1 MITRHLQNGWE
12 EWHRSLLVKV
22 FLAILILPVFFF
34 SNMCAPKSAAARLSD
49 KNLLIIACDVVR
61 RRETM
66 EVEF

>member
-34 SNMCAPKSAAARLSD
+34 PICVPQKSAAARLSD
-49 KNLLIIACDVVR
+49 QNLLIIACDVV
-61 RRETM
+61 
-66 EVEF
+66 